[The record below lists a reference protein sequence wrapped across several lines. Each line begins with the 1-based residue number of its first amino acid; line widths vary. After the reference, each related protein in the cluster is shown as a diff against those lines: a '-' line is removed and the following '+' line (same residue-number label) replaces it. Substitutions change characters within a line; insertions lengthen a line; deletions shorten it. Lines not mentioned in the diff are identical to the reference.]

1 MELKHHIR
9 VIDDRLNEILIA
21 PIWNWNVKAACPY
34 NPISLDFNRTNMEL
48 KHESHGSDRHRDPD
62 FNRTNMELKQV
73 LPQGKTPAIIH
84 FNRTNMELKRILD
97 SAAWMAVLTF

>member
-1 MELKHHIR
+1 
-9 VIDDRLNEILIA
+9 
-21 PIWNWNVKAACPY
+21 
-34 NPISLDFNRTNMEL
+34 MEL

-97 SAAWMAVLTF
+97 SAA